1 MALNIKQCI
10 KGAIGGAQEFD
21 KGAMEYNMTTL
32 IVYVGLYFVVCI
44 TARECVTLKVGIVA
58 YG

>member
-1 MALNIKQCI
+1 MHIIYK
-10 KGAIGGAQEFD
+10 KSTIGDAQEFD

-44 TARECVTLKVGIVA
+44 TTRDCVTLKADIVA
-58 YG
+58 YD